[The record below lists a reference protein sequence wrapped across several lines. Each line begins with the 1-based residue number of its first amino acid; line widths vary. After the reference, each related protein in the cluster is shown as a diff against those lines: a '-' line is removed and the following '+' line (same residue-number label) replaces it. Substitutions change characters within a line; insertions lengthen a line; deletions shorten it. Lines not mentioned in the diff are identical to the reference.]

1 MKHNLI
7 NWRLVGM
14 IFAAGVTTATIPGC
28 GEDSPLGDLAK
39 ECGLACP
46 ADGEGIVAGNFSISG
61 VASIDAFFGA
71 VVNFNAKANLVA
83 DNISSEVAKIKARL
97 GLEADAT
104 AAEVKAKIVADFQLD
119 ADAELVV
126 KYQEP
131 KCEVSVKA
139 TVEATARCDV
149 NVEPGS
155 ATVQCSGSCE
165 VEASAMAECSG
176 DATLKCS
183 GTATGPNLECM
194 GDCSGTC
201 ELTAAATC
209 EGTCKGTCMG
219 TCSAGTG
226 QNNECN
232 GECDGMCQG
241 TCEMTAKG
249 TCSGQCKGTC
259 EYTPPMATGM
269 CEGGATVKCE
279 ASASGSVECNGKCEG
294 EVTPPSASAECEA
307 SAKAEA
313 QANVECTPP
322 QVTLEYTLDAS
333 LTGQAR
339 LDAQA
344 KFEAFLTG
352 FVDSYGKIVAELKRA
367 DIVLEAGAQVATAAD
382 GALDGAFEAAAD
394 GSLKAKIGVG
404 CAVAEL
410 DDVGAVVDDAT
421 ENLNG
426 SVSGAV
432 ALTGAFT
439 AN

>member
-1 MKHNLI
+1 MKHHLI
-7 NWRLVGM
+7 DWRLVGM
-14 IFAAGVTTATIPGC
+14 IFAAGATMAVVPGC
-28 GEDSPLGDLAK
+28 GEDSPLGDIAK

-46 ADGEGIVAGNFSISG
+46 ADGEGIVAGNFAISG
-61 VASIDAFFGA
+61 VASIDAFFA
-71 VVNFNAKANLVA
+71 SVVTFNTKANLVA
-83 DNISSEVAKIKARL
+83 DNINGELAKIKARL
-97 GLEADAT
+97 GLEASAS
-104 AAEVKAKIVADFQLD
+104 AEDVKAAIVAEFELD

-139 TVEATARCDV
+139 TIEATARCDV
-149 NVEPGS
+149 SVDPGM
-155 ATVQCSGSCE
+155 ATVECSGSCE

-176 DATLKCS
+176 DATLKCT
-183 GTATGPNLECM
+183 GTATGPNLQCM

-201 ELTAAATC
+201 ELTTAATC

-241 TCEMTAKG
+241 TCEMSAKG
-249 TCSGQCKGTC
+249 ECAGQCKGTC

-313 QANVECTPP
+313 EANVECTPP

-339 LDAQA
+339 LDAEA

-352 FVDSYGKIVAELKRA
+352 FVESYGRIVAELKRA
-367 DIVLEAGAQVATAAD
+367 DIVLKAGADVSAAAG

-404 CAVAEL
+404 CAIAEL
-410 DDVGAVVDDAT
+410 EDVPSYVADAS
-421 ENLNG
+421 ENLSG
-426 SVSGAV
+426 SVTAAGE
-432 ALTGAFT
+432 LTAQFT
-439 AN
+439 P